1 MSTSSF
7 KNFPF
12 QIAGWGDSGLQQKS
26 TVLRQGTISGMSPD
40 ECLNRYPTLLVDK
53 DIQICAMGW
62 DGTDTGLGDS
72 GSPLMASVILLPSR
86 NNVLRRGT
94 LQLRI
99 WASGLHENFLIL

>member
-1 MSTSSF
+1 
-7 KNFPF
+7 
-12 QIAGWGDSGLQQKS
+12 
-26 TVLRQGTISGMSPD
+26 MSPD

-99 WASGLHENFLIL
+99 WASGLHENFSYYEWIKKKINDIAEDERKMKYKSVRIPI